1 MQPITFYD
9 RLGSYH
15 YVKGGRGGRRYKVA
29 SVVIKARHTAKQGV
43 RTKT

>member
-15 YVKGGRGGRRYKVA
+15 YVKGGYKVA

-43 RTKT
+43 RAKT